1 MEYAEYFKKLL
12 GLKIKEVRLEYD
24 MTQKEMAKMIGTSQ
38 ARLASYENGTV
49 MPSNEVLA
57 KIASAL
63 DKKVGFF
70 CNDAGMLEKTESEAG
85 DEYRF
90 LYMNRYLLDDE
101 NKPHRNIDNIF
112 KKLHEDNKNILI
124 QFAELL
130 LAGQND
136 GETLESNLKVLQYEL
151 RNYDVSRNANAKRK
165 VLYDDRVPVQNL
177 KNQSKNKK

>member
-1 MEYAEYFKKLL
+1 
-12 GLKIKEVRLEYD
+12 
-24 MTQKEMAKMIGTSQ
+24 
-38 ARLASYENGTV
+38 
-49 MPSNEVLA
+49 
-57 KIASAL
+57 
-63 DKKVGFF
+63 
-70 CNDAGMLEKTESEAG
+70 MLEKTESEAG